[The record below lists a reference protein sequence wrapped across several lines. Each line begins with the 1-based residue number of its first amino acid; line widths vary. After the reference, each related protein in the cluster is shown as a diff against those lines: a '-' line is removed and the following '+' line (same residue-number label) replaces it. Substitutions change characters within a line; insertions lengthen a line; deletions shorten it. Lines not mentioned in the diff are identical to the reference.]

1 MTGDKISKKSSS
13 SSGNTS
19 SKTYFS
25 LIYGNTISQAS
36 KSKIIPKE
44 DFSKL
49 LTGEEVL
56 NTILA
61 EAEQYRKQIISE
73 CESIKAQAVI
83 DGFAQGYQEWVQQL
97 SKMEE
102 EIGKVQGEMQKL
114 VMPISLKAAKKIV
127 SSELALQ
134 PAAILD
140 IVSNALKSV
149 SQHKRIVI
157 YVNRADLLLLEQNKN
172 KLKELFESLESL
184 SIRERDDVEQGGCI
198 IETEGGIINAR
209 LKDRWRN
216 LEAAFEALAD
226 TLRKPTT

>member
-1 MTGDKISKKSSS
+1 MTTKSKK
-13 SSGNTS
+13 
-19 SKTYFS
+19 YFS
-25 LIYGNTISQAS
+25 LIYGDVIKQATN
-36 KSKIIPKE
+36 KKVIPQE
-44 DFSKL
+44 DVSKL

-56 NTILA
+56 KAIGD
-61 EAEQYRKQIISE
+61 EAEKYRKQVISE
-73 CESIKAQAVI
+73 CEAIKEQAYVE
-83 DGFAQGYQEWVQQL
+83 GFQKGYQEWTEQL
-97 SKMEE
+97 RKMEE
-102 EIGKVQGEMQKL
+102 EIGRVQGEMQKL

-140 IVSNALKSV
+140 IVSNALRSV

-157 YVNRADLLLLEQNKN
+157 YVNKNDLELLEHSKS
-172 KLKELFESLESL
+172 KLKDIFENLESL

-226 TLRKPTT
+226 TLRKPAS